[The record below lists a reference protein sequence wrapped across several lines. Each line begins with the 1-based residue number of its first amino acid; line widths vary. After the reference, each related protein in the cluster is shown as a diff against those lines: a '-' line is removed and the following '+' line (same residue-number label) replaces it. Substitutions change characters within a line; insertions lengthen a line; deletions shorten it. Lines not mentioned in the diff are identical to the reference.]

1 MFILTRKHDGPILI
15 NTDKICYMDIYRY
28 TVYFEDKSVLLNER
42 EFLKLQDFIM
52 EKKGGV
58 L

>member
-42 EFLKLQDFIM
+42 GFLELKDFLM
-52 EKKGGV
+52 EKKE
-58 L
+58 